1 MLQIPIDVFGA
12 DPVHD
17 MKIHGFTSPTQLAFN
32 YRFENDVTMSMAFF
46 SATMKRGELRVNYNG
61 VEKQRAG
68 RRYRVEGGRASRR
81 VQSKDPS
88 RTFVSSWIVA
98 CLLPRQEINSSVPLS
113 THPVPYCSP
122 WK

>member
-46 SATMKRGELRVNYNG
+46 SATMKEW
-61 VEKQRAG
+61 
-68 RRYRVEGGRASRR
+68 S
-81 VQSKDPS
+81 
-88 RTFVSSWIVA
+88 
-98 CLLPRQEINSSVPLS
+98 
-113 THPVPYCSP
+113 
-122 WK
+122 